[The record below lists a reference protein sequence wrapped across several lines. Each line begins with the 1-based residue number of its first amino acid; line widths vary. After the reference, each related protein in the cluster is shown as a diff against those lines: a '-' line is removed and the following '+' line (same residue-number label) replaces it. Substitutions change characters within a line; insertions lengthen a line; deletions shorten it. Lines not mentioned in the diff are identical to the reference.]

1 MTETI
6 MILAAGMSS
15 RMKKSDSD
23 ELNKSKIEEA
33 NKKSKSLI
41 SFGKEGKP
49 FIYFLLDNIIK
60 AGYKNLI
67 LVVGKDY
74 SDFEKSINKYQD
86 SDQLNI
92 SFAIQKIPMDRVKP
106 FGTADAVS
114 QATIQFP
121 NLKLES
127 YCVCNSDNLYSV
139 NALKLIRENDFE
151 NAVLAYDRDYLE
163 FPPERVSS
171 FSIMTMN
178 LEMNLLNFIEK
189 PTKEQVDQNLDEN
202 GKIRVSMNIFKFTG
216 EYSSDFIIN
225 CPINPLRNEK
235 ELPSA
240 IMNMITSSESY
251 MRAIPI
257 AEHVPDL
264 TSKKDIAILE
274 KFIN

>member
-1 MTETI
+1 
-6 MILAAGMSS
+6 
-15 RMKKSDSD
+15 
-23 ELNKSKIEEA
+23 
-33 NKKSKSLI
+33 
-41 SFGKEGKP
+41 
-49 FIYFLLDNIIK
+49 
-60 AGYKNLI
+60 
-67 LVVGKDY
+67 
-74 SDFEKSINKYQD
+74 
-86 SDQLNI
+86 
-92 SFAIQKIPMDRVKP
+92 
-106 FGTADAVS
+106 
-114 QATIQFP
+114 
-121 NLKLES
+121 
-127 YCVCNSDNLYSV
+127 V

-151 NAVLAYDRDYLE
+151 NAVLAYDRDSLE
-163 FPPERVSS
+163 FPAERVSS

-178 LEMNLLNFIEK
+178 SEMNLLNFIEK

-216 EYSSDFIIN
+216 KYSSDFIMN

-274 KFIN
+274 KLIN